1 MDVSLV
7 GPRGGGRVWVI
18 WVIGGWNM
26 SAVVVEKS
34 TRDPCVDAGR
44 RDECRG
50 GWVTRDGTGDVDARV
65 ASRGSFGRE
74 RGGRASVVCVC
85 VGFVRASREWTSR
98 SRARRGFG
106 FGFEQ
111 RIRVVSIDRGR
122 AAGAIARAGSMASR
136 AHHRCATGAQASVSR
151 GRKMMRRSSAMGAT
165 RARAREVAGAVHAPR
180 VGRTG
185 RVGAAAAPGE
195 GNRGDSCVASALSG
209 KNGRG
214 WTEKNVASADGKAST
229 SKATGADGLGLGGG
243 DGAGANARGSPRRR
257 PGAPRAILESR
268 EMSMDGDDDAALL
281 AAMEGVDLSALAAQV
296 DKLSAEVDEL
306 DGAAARRRAPTEA
319 ELASLENSLMDDF
332 EANSSV
338 DIPDREKLGPEPS
351 TNGAK
356 KTRRR
361 RAASASAGDDETAL
375 AAVENGVVTQGLAAR
390 STRARAVARGVRSRP
405 RKASV
410 SDMVQNRS
418 RDRVR
423 GVTLEPRKQAQL
435 ARTNKRVSTD
445 SMRSYLKDIGSV
457 TLLNAKQEVE
467 LAKRIQDLMRLE
479 GIRESLVDE
488 ENPDVEVTD
497 QQWASAAGLN
507 VQALHQRL
515 RDGKAAKNE
524 MIQANLRLVVSIAK
538 KYANTNM
545 SFQDLIQEGCVGL
558 IRGAEK
564 FDFERGYKFSTYAHW
579 WIRQA
584 VTRSISDQSRTIRL
598 PVHLFEI
605 ISRIS
610 KMEQTFAIQHGRNPT
625 VDEIASE
632 MDMSAEKI
640 TQIKKAAQAPVSL
653 AQKMGG
659 DSKGRTI
666 EETLVDIYA
675 EGPEKVSGK
684 SLLKEDLEN
693 VLNTL
698 NPRERDV
705 LRLRYGLDDG
715 RVKTLEEIGTV
726 FSVTRERIRQIE
738 AKALRKLKQ
747 PSRNSILQEYY
758 EAGDNKPASSAPSS
772 QL

>member
-1 MDVSLV
+1 M
-7 GPRGGGRVWVI
+7 G
-18 WVIGGWNM
+18 
-26 SAVVVEKS
+26 
-34 TRDPCVDAGR
+34 
-44 RDECRG
+44 
-50 GWVTRDGTGDVDARV
+50 
-65 ASRGSFGRE
+65 
-74 RGGRASVVCVC
+74 
-85 VGFVRASREWTSR
+85 R
-98 SRARRGFG
+98 SR
-106 FGFEQ
+106 
-111 RIRVVSIDRGR
+111 
-122 AAGAIARAGSMASR
+122 
-136 AHHRCATGAQASVSR
+136 
-151 GRKMMRRSSAMGAT
+151 AMGAT
-165 RARAREVAGAVHAPR
+165 RARAREVAGAVRAPR

-405 RKASV
+405 RRASV
-410 SDMVQNRS
+410 SDMVQSRS

-423 GVTLEPRKQAQL
+423 GVTLEPRKPAKQL
-435 ARTNKRVSTD
+435 ARTSKRVSTD

-610 KMEQTFAIQHGRNPT
+610 KMEQKFAIQHGRNPT

-653 AQKMGG
+653 AQSMGG
-659 DSKGRTI
+659 DNKGRTI
-666 EETLVDIYA
+666 EDTLVDIYA

>member
-1 MDVSLV
+1 M
-7 GPRGGGRVWVI
+7 G
-18 WVIGGWNM
+18 
-26 SAVVVEKS
+26 
-34 TRDPCVDAGR
+34 
-44 RDECRG
+44 
-50 GWVTRDGTGDVDARV
+50 
-65 ASRGSFGRE
+65 
-74 RGGRASVVCVC
+74 
-85 VGFVRASREWTSR
+85 R
-98 SRARRGFG
+98 SR
-106 FGFEQ
+106 
-111 RIRVVSIDRGR
+111 
-122 AAGAIARAGSMASR
+122 
-136 AHHRCATGAQASVSR
+136 
-151 GRKMMRRSSAMGAT
+151 AMGAT
-165 RARAREVAGAVHAPR
+165 RARAREVAGAVRAPR

-356 KTRRR
+356 KTRRQ

-410 SDMVQNRS
+410 SDMVQSRS

-423 GVTLEPRKQAQL
+423 GVTLEPRKPAKQL
-435 ARTNKRVSTD
+435 ARTSKRVSTD

-488 ENPDVEVTD
+488 ENPDVTD

-610 KMEQTFAIQHGRNPT
+610 KMEQKFAIQHGRNPT

-653 AQKMGG
+653 AQSMGG
-659 DSKGRTI
+659 DNKGRTI
-666 EETLVDIYA
+666 EDTLVDIYA

>member
-1 MDVSLV
+1 M
-7 GPRGGGRVWVI
+7 G
-18 WVIGGWNM
+18 
-26 SAVVVEKS
+26 
-34 TRDPCVDAGR
+34 
-44 RDECRG
+44 
-50 GWVTRDGTGDVDARV
+50 
-65 ASRGSFGRE
+65 
-74 RGGRASVVCVC
+74 
-85 VGFVRASREWTSR
+85 R
-98 SRARRGFG
+98 SR
-106 FGFEQ
+106 
-111 RIRVVSIDRGR
+111 
-122 AAGAIARAGSMASR
+122 
-136 AHHRCATGAQASVSR
+136 
-151 GRKMMRRSSAMGAT
+151 AMGAT
-165 RARAREVAGAVHAPR
+165 RARAREVAGAVRAPR

-410 SDMVQNRS
+410 SDMVQSRS

-423 GVTLEPRKQAQL
+423 GVTLEPRKPAKQL
-435 ARTNKRVSTD
+435 ARTSKRVSTD

-610 KMEQTFAIQHGRNPT
+610 KMEQKFAIQHGRNPT

-653 AQKMGG
+653 AQSMGG
-659 DSKGRTI
+659 DNKGRTI
-666 EETLVDIYA
+666 EDTLVDIYA

>member
-1 MDVSLV
+1 MTVLTTRMRMTTTAADS
-7 GPRGGGRVWVI
+7 
-18 WVIGGWNM
+18 VIG
-26 SAVVVEKS
+26 
-34 TRDPCVDAGR
+34 
-44 RDECRG
+44 
-50 GWVTRDGTGDVDARV
+50 
-65 ASRGSFGRE
+65 
-74 RGGRASVVCVC
+74 
-85 VGFVRASREWTSR
+85 
-98 SRARRGFG
+98 
-106 FGFEQ
+106 
-111 RIRVVSIDRGR
+111 DRGD
-122 AAGAIARAGSMASR
+122 A
-136 AHHRCATGAQASVSR
+136 
-151 GRKMMRRSSAMGAT
+151 
-165 RARAREVAGAVHAPR
+165 
-180 VGRTG
+180 
-185 RVGAAAAPGE
+185 
-195 GNRGDSCVASALSG
+195 CVANALSG
-209 KNGRG
+209 KNGHG
-214 WTEKNVASADGKAST
+214 WTEKNMKKTFMASADGKKTT
-229 SKATGADGLGLGGG
+229 SKATGADGLGGG
-243 DGAGANARGSPRRR
+243 DGAAGANARGSPRRR

-281 AAMEGVDLSALAAQV
+281 AAIEGVDLSALAAQV
-296 DKLSAEVDEL
+296 DKLSAEVNEL
-306 DGAAARRRAPTEA
+306 DGAVARRAPTEA

-338 DIPDREKLGPEPS
+338 DIPEREKLRPDS
-351 TNGAK
+351 SKDGATK
-356 KTRRR
+356 TTRRR
-361 RAASASAGDDETAL
+361 RASTPTGADEETAL

-410 SDMVQNRS
+410 SDMVQSRS
-418 RDRVR
+418 KDRVR
-423 GVTLEPRKQAQL
+423 GVNLEPRKPAKQL
-435 ARTNKRVSTD
+435 ARTSKRASTD

-457 TLLNAKQEVE
+457 TLLNANQEVE

-479 GIRESLVDE
+479 SIRESLVDE

-497 QQWASAAGLN
+497 HQWASAAGLN

-538 KYANTNM
+538 KYANNNM

-564 FDFERGYKFSTYAHW
+564 FDFQRGYKFSTYAHW

-610 KMEQTFAIQHGRNPT
+610 KMEQKFAIQHGRNPT

-632 MDMSAEKI
+632 MDMTAEKI

-653 AQKMGG
+653 AQSMGG
-659 DSKGRTI
+659 DNKGRTI
-666 EETLVDIYA
+666 EDTLVDIYA

-684 SLLKEDLEN
+684 CLLKEDLEN

-758 EAGDNKPASSAPSS
+758 ESGDNKPASSPPSCPI
-772 QL
+772 

>member
-1 MDVSLV
+1 M
-7 GPRGGGRVWVI
+7 
-18 WVIGGWNM
+18 
-26 SAVVVEKS
+26 
-34 TRDPCVDAGR
+34 
-44 RDECRG
+44 
-50 GWVTRDGTGDVDARV
+50 
-65 ASRGSFGRE
+65 
-74 RGGRASVVCVC
+74 VCVC
-85 VGFVRASREWTSR
+85 VCD

-106 FGFEQ
+106 FGFEE
-111 RIRVVSIDRGR
+111 RIRAVSIDRGR

-151 GRKMMRRSSAMGAT
+151 GRKMMSRSRAMGAT

-180 VGRTG
+180 VGPTG
-185 RVGAAAAPGE
+185 RVLGAAAAPGE

-361 RAASASAGDDETAL
+361 RAASASAGNDETAL

-410 SDMVQNRS
+410 SDMVQSRS

-423 GVTLEPRKQAQL
+423 GVTLEPRKPAKQL
-435 ARTNKRVSTD
+435 ARTSKRVSTD

-610 KMEQTFAIQHGRNPT
+610 KMEQKFAIQHGRNPT

-653 AQKMGG
+653 AQSMGG
-659 DSKGRTI
+659 DNKGRTI
-666 EETLVDIYA
+666 EDTLVDIYA

-758 EAGDNKPASSAPSS
+758 ESGDNKPASSAPSS

>member
-1 MDVSLV
+1 
-7 GPRGGGRVWVI
+7 
-18 WVIGGWNM
+18 
-26 SAVVVEKS
+26 
-34 TRDPCVDAGR
+34 
-44 RDECRG
+44 
-50 GWVTRDGTGDVDARV
+50 
-65 ASRGSFGRE
+65 
-74 RGGRASVVCVC
+74 
-85 VGFVRASREWTSR
+85 
-98 SRARRGFG
+98 
-106 FGFEQ
+106 
-111 RIRVVSIDRGR
+111 
-122 AAGAIARAGSMASR
+122 
-136 AHHRCATGAQASVSR
+136 
-151 GRKMMRRSSAMGAT
+151 
-165 RARAREVAGAVHAPR
+165 
-180 VGRTG
+180 
-185 RVGAAAAPGE
+185 
-195 GNRGDSCVASALSG
+195 
-209 KNGRG
+209 
-214 WTEKNVASADGKAST
+214 
-229 SKATGADGLGLGGG
+229 
-243 DGAGANARGSPRRR
+243 
-257 PGAPRAILESR
+257 
-268 EMSMDGDDDAALL
+268 MSMDGDDDAALL

-361 RAASASAGDDETAL
+361 RAASASAGGDETAL

-410 SDMVQNRS
+410 SDMVQSRS

-423 GVTLEPRKQAQL
+423 GVTLEPRKPAKQL
-435 ARTNKRVSTD
+435 ARTSKRVSTD

-610 KMEQTFAIQHGRNPT
+610 KMEQKFAIQHGRNPT

>member
-1 MDVSLV
+1 M
-7 GPRGGGRVWVI
+7 
-18 WVIGGWNM
+18 
-26 SAVVVEKS
+26 
-34 TRDPCVDAGR
+34 
-44 RDECRG
+44 
-50 GWVTRDGTGDVDARV
+50 
-65 ASRGSFGRE
+65 
-74 RGGRASVVCVC
+74 VCVC
-85 VGFVRASREWTSR
+85 VCDSRARRASRESR

-106 FGFEQ
+106 FGFEE
-111 RIRVVSIDRGR
+111 RIRAVSIDRGR

-151 GRKMMRRSSAMGAT
+151 GRKMMSRSRAMGAT
-165 RARAREVAGAVHAPR
+165 RARAREAAGAVRALR
-180 VGRTG
+180 VGPTG
-185 RVGAAAAPGE
+185 RVLGAVAAPGE

-361 RAASASAGDDETAL
+361 RAASASAGNDETAL

-410 SDMVQNRS
+410 SDMVQSRS

-423 GVTLEPRKQAQL
+423 GVTLEPRKPAKQL
-435 ARTNKRVSTD
+435 ARTSKRVSTD

-610 KMEQTFAIQHGRNPT
+610 KMEQKFAIQHGRNPT

-653 AQKMGG
+653 AQSMGG
-659 DSKGRTI
+659 DNKGRTI
-666 EETLVDIYA
+666 EDTLVDIYA

-758 EAGDNKPASSAPSS
+758 ESGDNKPASSAPSS